1 MEVIMS
7 VGYEH
12 IFRFPPYTENT
23 ESWRAITGDW
33 PDDPWFSHDPRRTP
47 WRKRLARR
55 AGTRHHA
62 VSTAAVDSG
71 AERGTGGRS

>member
-1 MEVIMS
+1 MS
-7 VGYEH
+7 IGYEH
-12 IFRFPPYTENT
+12 IFKFPPYTERPD
-23 ESWRAITGDW
+23 SWRAITGDW

-62 VSTAAVDSG
+62 ASSPTLDPSV
-71 AERGTGGRS
+71 ERSAGGQR